1 MASAAGTA
9 CLRAVCIGPTFGL
22 SDECRQS
29 QLSLANCMP
38 GRGMRARAGSLGGH
52 SAVQRG
58 MSDPAR
64 AARQKT
70 DNHQR
75 QSKRTSTQLRQLQ
88 QHTEHRDGVYRS
100 AFTSVRLGYNPKK
113 PMNSPLPSLSLPS
126 SKRGGEE
133 NPLRTIAG
141 GLQGGECLAA
151 TDFLAPGW
159 GQPWGWA
166 SGDGC
171 AGVPR
176 PLQNAGLWATAL
188 TSHP

>member
-9 CLRAVCIGPTFGL
+9 CLRAVCIGQTFGL

-29 QLSLANCMP
+29 QLSLANFMP
-38 GRGMRARAGSLGGH
+38 GRGMKARGGSLGGH

-113 PMNSPLPSLSLPS
+113 PMNSPLPSLSPLPKGEEGARSPPAQLREACRVENALLRPS
-126 SKRGGEE
+126 S
-133 NPLRTIAG
+133 
-141 GLQGGECLAA
+141 
-151 TDFLAPGW
+151 
-159 GQPWGWA
+159 
-166 SGDGC
+166 
-171 AGVPR
+171 
-176 PLQNAGLWATAL
+176 
-188 TSHP
+188 